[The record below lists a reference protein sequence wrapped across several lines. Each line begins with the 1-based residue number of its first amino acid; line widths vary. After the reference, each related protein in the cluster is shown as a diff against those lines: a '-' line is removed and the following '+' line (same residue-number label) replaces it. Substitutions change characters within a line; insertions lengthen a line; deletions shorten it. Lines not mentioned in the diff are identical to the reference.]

1 MKSLTLGSIISFI
14 TLLAGAQTSILG
26 QWKTIDD
33 NTGKDRSVV
42 EITEQNGKFYG
53 KVIRIFSWAGE
64 DPDPVCDKCSTD
76 DSRFNKKVVGMVI
89 IQEMLKDEEEF
100 SGGTILDPKIGKV
113 YRCRIWRDGDE
124 LKVRGYLGP
133 FFRTQTWLKSE
144 H

>member
-1 MKSLTLGSIISFI
+1 MKSLTLGSIISFT
-14 TLLAGAQTSILG
+14 TLLGGAQTSILG

-64 DPDPVCDKCSTD
+64 DPDPVCDKCSPD

>member
-1 MKSLTLGSIISFI
+1 MKSLTLGSIISFT
-14 TLLAGAQTSILG
+14 TLLGGAQTSILG

-64 DPDPVCDKCSTD
+64 DPDPVCDKCSPD

-124 LKVRGYLGP
+124 LKVRSYLGP
-133 FFRTQTWLKSE
+133 FFRTQTWLISE